1 MRYYGGG
8 IGHLS
13 NSLPQQT
20 DPLTPD
26 SGEVAVADEEDNAE
40 GLGDTA
46 IDGLVQDVIMRDL
59 GELEVGESDD
69 DGGDDE
75 VGVDPENYDYDE
87 IEDEDEDE
95 DEGSTCGSDEED
107 SSGYASP

>member
-8 IGHLS
+8 IGHLN

-20 DPLTPD
+20 DPLTPK
-26 SGEVAVADEEDNAE
+26 SGKVAVEDEEDNPG

-46 IDGLVQDVIMRDL
+46 SHGLAQDVVMRDL
-59 GELEVGESDD
+59 EALEVGESDD
-69 DGGDDE
+69 DGDDDE

-107 SSGYASP
+107 SNGYASP